1 MAKAQLPTSKPKN
14 HRSLPSVLLF
24 QRSGDAEMSQRA
36 SMQPRSRPRARNDS
50 STASGMLPS
59 TIYKLSTSCFRRSRT
74 APWTWKRRRHPRHPG
89 SS

>member
-1 MAKAQLPTSKPKN
+1 MSKPKN
-14 HRSLPSVLLF
+14 QRSLPSVWLF
-24 QRSGDAEMSQRA
+24 QMSGNAAMSQKT
-36 SMQPRSRPRARNDS
+36 SMQPRSRPHAHTAS

-59 TIYKLSTSCFRRSRT
+59 TIYKLSSSCFCRSRT